1 MFVRTRREMK
11 EVESLSAAGINKSE
25 IARLTGIPRSTVKS
39 WLLDGFPNGDYPHAF
54 EPVFED
60 LPAAEYAYLLGMYL
74 GDGHIARS
82 GRTYALRIYCDA
94 QYAQVMAELETALTA
109 VAPGR
114 SVFRVPR
121 LGRCIMVAALWKH
134 WPTVFPQHGPGFKHE
149 RLIELTP
156 WQREL
161 AAEHP
166 ARLIRGLIHSDGSR
180 YIANQ
185 PTTNRRRTY
194 PYVRYSFSNRSDDIK
209 RIFCEHLDLLGVHWT
224 EANAANIQIARKSSV
239 EILER
244 IVGPK
249 R

>member
-1 MFVRTRREMK
+1 MQ
-11 EVESLSAAGINKSE
+11 EVESLSAAGLNKSE

-39 WLLDGFPNGDYPHAF
+39 WLLDGFPNGDYPYAL
-54 EPVFED
+54 EPVFEE

-74 GDGHIARS
+74 GDGHIAR
-82 GRTYALRIYCDA
+82 GARTHVLRIFCDA
-94 QYAQVMAELETALTA
+94 QYVHVMAELETALTA

-121 LGRCIMVAALWKH
+121 HGRCIMVAAYWKH
-134 WPTVFPQHGPGFKHE
+134 WPTVFPQHGPGMKHE
-149 RLIELTP
+149 RRIALAS
-156 WQREL
+156 WQRDL
-161 AAEHP
+161 AAQQP
-166 ARLIRGLIHSDGSR
+166 ARLIRGLIHSDGCR
-180 YIANQ
+180 YVAHQ
-185 PTTNRRRTY
+185 PTTDRRRTY

-224 EANAANIQIARKSSV
+224 EANAANIQIARRPSV
-239 EILER
+239 EILDR